1 MDIYVMKY
9 ETVYTVPECIQRIT
23 AQPQQFECEWG
34 TELWYRAEKIGQNQV
49 WITFTGGQFRKAKRT
64 EYIMELQPEGDHTL
78 VVMRFRKDLFGLPPM
93 TIPKDID
100 LCMQQKLAAVR
111 KADS

>member
-1 MDIYVMKY
+1 
-9 ETVYTVPECIQRIT
+9 
-23 AQPQQFECEWG
+23 
-34 TELWYRAEKIGQNQV
+34 
-49 WITFTGGQFRKAKRT
+49 
-64 EYIMELQPEGDHTL
+64 MELQPEGDHTL